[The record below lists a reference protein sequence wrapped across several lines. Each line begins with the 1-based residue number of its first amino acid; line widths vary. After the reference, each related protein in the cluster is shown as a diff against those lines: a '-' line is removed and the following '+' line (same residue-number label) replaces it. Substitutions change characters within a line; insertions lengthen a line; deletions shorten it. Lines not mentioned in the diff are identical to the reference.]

1 MLNVHLLNSAL
12 SGCCVRSSL
21 IDQQPRASPWPCWL
35 CCIAFLLTKPP
46 PTCHCIIPML
56 GLLDATGG
64 SHLQLKPT
72 YGGAWHLHCI
82 ECWNLSVCPNFG
94 PSLAPYFF
102 SLFCPSALSPW
113 VVPTFIS
120 HQNPPLYALSIP
132 TCSFL
137 CPVAHCLL
145 LLKVAYCLFPF
156 HLESCSPLLSPSFL
170 SFYLMYFL
178 LLRSLYAYLGLWH
191 ISYCGCLL
199 MLSVL
204 SFLLTS
210 QNSFLIAYIH
220 QHPLF

>member
-120 HQNPPLYALSIP
+120 HQNPPLYAPSIP

-137 CPVAHCLL
+137 CPVAHF
-145 LLKVAYCLFPF
+145 VS
-156 HLESCSPLLSPSFL
+156 SCWRWLTVCSLSIWRAAVPSFL
-170 SFYLMYFL
+170 
-178 LLRSLYAYLGLWH
+178 
-191 ISYCGCLL
+191 
-199 MLSVL
+199 
-204 SFLLTS
+204 
-210 QNSFLIAYIH
+210 
-220 QHPLF
+220 PLFCLFTWCIFFFSEVCMLT